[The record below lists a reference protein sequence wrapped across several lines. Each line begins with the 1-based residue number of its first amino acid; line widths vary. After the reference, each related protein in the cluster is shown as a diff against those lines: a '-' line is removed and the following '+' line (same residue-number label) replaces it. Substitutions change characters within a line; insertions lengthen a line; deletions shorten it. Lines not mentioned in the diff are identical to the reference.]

1 MRDLA
6 NDDFTE
12 FKWMPFVIGAVAL
25 LLLRAAAHGTMAALI
40 DGAVVFCYF
49 GAFSLWS
56 FGFKLYQYGHNLLP
70 TAAVKVPP
78 FSPPMF
84 GYRQMANFEVYSYPA
99 AGTYLMAV
107 AALAVLAAVIVAWRG
122 GRSAVTAPATV

>member
-1 MRDLA
+1 
-6 NDDFTE
+6 
-12 FKWMPFVIGAVAL
+12 
-25 LLLRAAAHGTMAALI
+25 MAALI